1 MDNAKAIL
9 EGLLFL
15 SGEEGL
21 TMDQMMH
28 GLQNL
33 EMDDIRV
40 LLDALKKNIR
50 VLQKILNL

>member
-50 VLQKILNL
+50 VLQKVLNL